1 MTHATKAEELHKLY
15 SKYPTCAS
23 IPIDTQG
30 ATKIVYGEGN
40 PNAKI
45 MLVGEAP
52 GQKED
57 ELGRP
62 FVGRSGE
69 LLTKTLHSL
78 GADRKDVFIT
88 NVVKCRPPNNRT
100 PTPQEVD
107 LYKKYFLI
115 PEIRIIKPKVIVAV
129 GSVAFK
135 ALLEDVATSISK
147 ARGLLYKKSN
157 ILIIPTYHPAYILR
171 NPAAFEHFKKDL
183 ALAITE
189 AHKHEIH

>member
-1 MTHATKAEELHKLY
+1 MTHKTKVEELHELY
-15 SKYPTCAS
+15 NKYPTCAS

-30 ATKIVYGEGN
+30 ATKIVYGEGD

-45 MLVGEAP
+45 MVVGEAP

-69 LLTKTLHSL
+69 LLTRTLHSL
-78 GADRKDVFIT
+78 GAERKDVFIT

-115 PEIRIIKPKVIVAV
+115 PEIRIIKPKVILAV

-135 ALLEDVATSISK
+135 ALLEDITSPISK
-147 ARGLLYKKSN
+147 ARGLLYKKSG
-157 ILIIPTYHPAYILR
+157 IIIIPTYHPAYILR
-171 NPAAFEHFKKDL
+171 NPAEFDNFKNDL
-183 ALAITE
+183 ALGVTMAK
-189 AHKHEIH
+189 KHEI

>member
-1 MTHATKAEELHKLY
+1 MKHKTNAELLKDLY
-15 SKYPTCAS
+15 SKFPTCQS

-40 PNAKI
+40 PHAQI

-52 GQKED
+52 GQRED

-69 LLTKTLHSL
+69 LLTKTLQSL
-78 GADRKDVFIT
+78 GVERKDVFIT

-100 PTPQEVD
+100 PTPQEVL

-115 PEIRIIKPKVIVAV
+115 PEIRIIHPKVIVAV
-129 GSVAFK
+129 GSIAFK
-135 ALLEDVATSISK
+135 TLLEDMPTSISK
-147 ARGLLYKKSN
+147 ARGLLFKKSD
-157 ILIIPTYHPAYILR
+157 IIIIPTYHPAYILR
-171 NPAAFEHFKKDL
+171 NPAAFESFKHDL
-183 ALAITE
+183 ALAIAT
-189 AHKHEIH
+189 AQKHNT